1 MNTEEDDVLKERPEG
16 SWKSSYPPEA
26 RSKYWWETKYL
37 FCHFAVFL
45 LLSGAVWLFPKEGF
59 LGLDSESLKIFQQY
73 FLAWSG
79 GTLGG
84 TAFSLKWL
92 YHAIAKKGWHEDRRI
107 WRFCTPHLSGL
118 LAVAFFALLNSGLLN
133 IVVETPTN
141 AYAFGFGFIVGYFSD
156 HAAAK
161 LRDIADGLFGK
172 PRGREET
179 KNKH

>member
-1 MNTEEDDVLKERPEG
+1 MTTENDDVLKEREENQ
-16 SWKSSYPPEA
+16 WQSSYPPEA
-26 RSKYWWETKYL
+26 RAKQRGEATYL
-37 FCHFAVFL
+37 FCHFAFFL
-45 LLSGAVWLFPKEGF
+45 LLSGAVWWFIEEGF
-59 LGLDSESLKIFQQY
+59 LGLDSESLINFQQY
-73 FLAWSG
+73 LLAWSG

-92 YHAIAKKGWHEDRRI
+92 YHAIAKRSWHEDRKI

-133 IVVETPTN
+133 IIVETPTN

-161 LRDIADGLFGK
+161 LRDVADGLFGK
-172 PRGREET
+172 PRGREKT
-179 KNKH
+179 KSEH